1 MNAPAHPVTPCNDSK
16 VKKVATLLQELKRAS
31 LRPLYIEITIH
42 KRRIEQQHV
51 VIAPASDNYESNR
64 FTSNESV
71 PIIPDANRSWVEV
84 NYLRDSF
91 FFKMR
96 ELGAL
101 SYSLPFVYCYC
112 DCLFAYFG
120 ITRFSKMQS
129 FYLRFWVR
137 MSMGKSYDYVQF
149 TY

>member
-1 MNAPAHPVTPCNDSK
+1 MSGRFYETKIEATTNSNNNCKGVSIQRFERMNAPAHPVTPCNDSK

-84 NYLRDSF
+84 KYLRDSLF
-91 FFKMR
+91 LFVEDERIRSTF
-96 ELGAL
+96 LL
-101 SYSLPFVYCYC
+101 STFCIL
-112 DCLFAYFG
+112 L
-120 ITRFSKMQS
+120 
-129 FYLRFWVR
+129 L
-137 MSMGKSYDYVQF
+137 
-149 TY
+149 